1 VSLREAAARLREAA
15 SFFFQF
21 QERPMKVR
29 PTTSRDAKEARNA
42 LLKQLADLPLSNMRT
57 IKTSPR
63 KPVVARAEPEKVAA
77 KA

>member
-1 VSLREAAARLREAA
+1 
-15 SFFFQF
+15 
-21 QERPMKVR
+21 MKVR